1 MAWLQELVN
10 ESKYVRPSLL
20 VDGKYGPH
28 TAQEVKASLYRLG
41 HPDPST
47 TVTPSDLAALWA
59 WSQGRPLPL
68 DWRARRIARVAR
80 GIRKGWGI
88 TARSWVGL
96 HPGAF
101 DRAPSG
107 TLDIVSR
114 ERLGLRPPRSS
125 TSVAWSPENGA
136 VVHWQGL
143 GRGGVGPEA
152 SAAQL
157 RGFQRYHMDTHGWS
171 DLGYHFAIPRG
182 MPVGTVYEGRGFGV
196 YGAHSGHSTANARLG
211 VLVMMG
217 QDDVEPTPDQLATLD
232 LFLAAHARGATTG
245 HYQWSGTSCPG
256 PALKAWV
263 KAHG

>member
-41 HPDPST
+41 HPSPST

-59 WSQGRPLPL
+59 WSQGRALPL
-68 DWRARRIARVAR
+68 DWRARRLVRVAR

-96 HPGAF
+96 HPAV
-101 DRAPSG
+101 APAPAA
-107 TLDIVSR
+107 TLTIVSR
-114 ERLGLRPPRSS
+114 EALGLRQPTRV
-125 TSVAWSPENGA
+125 TRVTQSPTDGA

-143 GRGGVGPEA
+143 GRGAVGPEA

-157 RGFQRYHMDTHGWS
+157 RGFQRFHMDTHGWD

-182 MPVGTVYEGRGFGV
+182 CPVGTVYEGRGFGV
-196 YGAHSGHSTANARLG
+196 YGAHSGNSTANARLG
-211 VLVMMG
+211 ILVMFG
-217 QDDVEPTPDQLATLD
+217 QDDGEPTADQYSTLIA
-232 LFLAAHARGATTG
+232 FLAAHASGPLTG
-245 HYQWSGTSCPG
+245 HLEWSGTSCPG
-256 PALKAWV
+256 PALMAWV
-263 KAHG
+263 RANR